1 MNTMLKTYRDRDT
14 GKIVKAEQFDKS
26 FEMSDKYNIQ
36 EESRFGTTFKYIVY
50 CWQRHYIQTGDWI
63 ITDQM
68 GKVIDTINDHELK
81 EYYTK
86 VND

>member
-1 MNTMLKTYRDRDT
+1 MLKTYRDRDT
-14 GKIVKAEQFDKS
+14 DKIVKAEQFDGS
-26 FEMSDKYNIQ
+26 LLMIGKYNIQ
-36 EESRFGTTFKYIVY
+36 EEYRFGTTFKYIVY
-50 CWQRHYIQTGDWI
+50 CWQRHYIQAGDWI

-68 GKVIDTINDHELK
+68 GKVIATVNDHELN